1 MLQGFLMRT
10 SLTQLVRLG
19 VGGGVSIVGGALAL
33 RQQHLHSHPVV
44 EATAQQ
50 LRAAQ
55 AVEKLLGSAVAS
67 TSGVLG
73 GYTDPIGGTACIT
86 IPVVSQGGVRAI
98 ARVEAEAEWLVQRA
112 QAEARGEEP
121 AAPTKGET
129 CRWLLRHL
137 EIERADTHAT
147 GETPTVL
154 YSLPPNAPL
163 SPWAPSRSPSASP
176 RWLRALLPEPQGV
189 VQSELTPRL
198 ILVGACTVALHAIV
212 FGVLHKK
219 MLNEKM
225 LRRAETMLTLP
236 ETPAHTALA
245 TRAMELVAEVA
256 PDGAR
261 KMVRHAGAPL
271 YGHATSARVMAFTS
285 LTNQQELFF
294 SAERSAT
301 QASSRVRS
309 QHARSPQQRPGEE
322 WTLTQLS
329 VGFSSAFAKRLERL
343 PADAD
348 ETALLEAVL
357 SVQTRPIDVGLLD
370 RRVSVYVQ

>member
-1 MLQGFLMRT
+1 
-10 SLTQLVRLG
+10 
-19 VGGGVSIVGGALAL
+19 
-33 RQQHLHSHPVV
+33 
-44 EATAQQ
+44 
-50 LRAAQ
+50 
-55 AVEKLLGSAVAS
+55 
-67 TSGVLG
+67 
-73 GYTDPIGGTACIT
+73 
-86 IPVVSQGGVRAI
+86 
-98 ARVEAEAEWLVQRA
+98 
-112 QAEARGEEP
+112 
-121 AAPTKGET
+121 
-129 CRWLLRHL
+129 
-137 EIERADTHAT
+137 
-147 GETPTVL
+147 
-154 YSLPPNAPL
+154 
-163 SPWAPSRSPSASP
+163 
-176 RWLRALLPEPQGV
+176 